1 MKSFEIAPSNFKF
14 VVGAELTIR
23 HLKRHR
29 GEGCQAAEATR
40 LEAGLAR
47 LEVGD
52 RAVAALDEA
61 DLFPENSN
69 VQCTK
74 I

>member
-1 MKSFEIAPSNFKF
+1 MRVERVVKSFEIVSSNFKF
-14 VVGAELTIR
+14 VVGTELTIR

-29 GEGCQAAEATR
+29 REDTEAAEATR

-61 DLFPENSN
+61 DL
-69 VQCTK
+69 
-74 I
+74 